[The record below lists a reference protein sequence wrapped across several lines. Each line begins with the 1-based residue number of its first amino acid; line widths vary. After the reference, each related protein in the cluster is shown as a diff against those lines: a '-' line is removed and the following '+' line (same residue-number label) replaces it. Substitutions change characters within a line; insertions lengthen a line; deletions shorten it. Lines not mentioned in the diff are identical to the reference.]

1 MADSPETP
9 DVPDEESQAP
19 VEGEVTT
26 AETFEPV
33 EIEEEL
39 QRSYIDYAMSVIVGR
54 ALPDVRDG
62 LKPVHRRILFSMW
75 EGGMRA
81 GTQHRK
87 SAAAVGDVMKKYHPH
102 GDSSIYDALVR
113 MAQPWAIRYP
123 LIEGHGNFGS
133 IDGDPPAAMRYCV
146 TGDTRVRM
154 ADGSHRR
161 IDALVDGPGGRER
174 DIDAKVQDRHGHPV
188 AASKWFDSG
197 LHDVHTVR
205 TREGYELTGTPN
217 HPVLVAAAPMGV
229 PMLLW
234 KLIEEL
240 EPGDRVVLRR
250 PEARLD
256 DHMDED
262 TYLLGVLLGGFVSEG
277 FCSET
282 RAGFNNTDEAFFDD
296 VLLGYQRHV
305 GGRWYA
311 TKRIIASGSLL
322 HELDVHNLD
331 AFRASPLADMVGK
344 KSNEKEIPEVVWSGT
359 PGLQRA
365 FLQALFTG
373 DGSSSLLGGKAI
385 QISYSTRSV
394 QLAKD
399 VQQLLLAFGIV
410 SRQVRYAN
418 GEIKVVIGNRRDGR
432 LFAERVGF
440 LGQKQEK
447 FLGELAK
454 VPPAHGSRAKSL
466 DVVPHI
472 AEYVRQPGVRPWT
485 DTDWLRRHNVD
496 RRERWD
502 DHGDE
507 LAVRIHDAEMLA
519 VIEPLIDAGNYYAE
533 VTEVVPDGLAP
544 VYSVRVDS
552 DDHAFLTDGFVSHNT
567 EARLSPLAM
576 ELLRD
581 IEEETVDF
589 QPNYDGQEDEPL
601 VLPSRFPNLLVNG
614 SAGIAVGM
622 ATNVPPHNLVEV
634 TDAIKAQIADP
645 EITLDELMRI
655 IPGPDFPTGAL
666 IMGTDPIRQAYE
678 TGRGSIRMRA
688 VVDIEENNLGEQLVV
703 TELPYQVNKANL
715 ALKIA
720 ELVNTKRLIGIRD
733 IRDESN
739 RQGIRLVIELKR
751 DANAQVVL
759 NQLYKSTQL
768 QDTFGVIN
776 LSLVPAGEEGVTSG
790 VPRTMGLK
798 DTIARYITHQIT
810 IITRRTE
817 YRLRKARERAH
828 ILEGLIIALDNL
840 DDVIQLIRNSASADA
855 AQTELME
862 RYDLSERQAK
872 AILDLPLRR
881 LAALERQRIQEE
893 YAELMARITELEG
906 ILADPQKIRDIIVE
920 ELTEI
925 SDRFGD
931 DRRTKI
937 VPAEGD
943 LGIEDL
949 IAEEEVVVTITQ
961 AGYIKRVSASEY
973 RLQRR
978 GGKGINAGGLKDS
991 DIIWDLFSTSTH
1003 HWVLFFTSTG
1013 RMHRIKTWQIPEKS
1027 RTARGVYMANVPG
1040 LELEKDEVVRT
1051 VVHLESMQLEGKNLL
1066 FTTKNGIVKRTK
1078 LEEYD
1083 SPRSTLIAIN
1093 LRDGDE
1099 LIDVRLT
1106 SGDDDVIL
1114 VSEKG
1119 QSIRFHETDART
1131 MGRSAS
1137 GVKGMSL
1144 RADDKVLAC
1153 AIVQDDGYL
1162 VVITD
1167 EGYGKR
1173 TPLERYPAQKRGGM
1187 GVKTAKLTDE
1197 RGGLVGAIVAGYEQ
1211 EIFIV
1216 TDLGTIIRMDVKDV
1230 RPTGRNTQGV
1240 RVMTPRDGAKVASV
1254 AKVME
1259 LENGDEEDLE
1269 AGDEETLE
1277 NGEATAETD
1286 SAEPDQITGDEDE

>member
-1 MADSPETP
+1 MADDTTP
-9 DVPDEESQAP
+9 DVPEDATPETP
-19 VEGEVTT
+19 EGAGEATVATEV
-26 AETFEPV
+26 FEAV
-33 EIEEEL
+33 EIEEEM

-87 SAAAVGDVMKKYHPH
+87 SAAAVGDVMKKYPPH

-133 IDGDPPAAMRYCV
+133 VDGDPPAAMRY
-146 TGDTRVRM
+146 
-154 ADGSHRR
+154 
-161 IDALVDGPGGRER
+161 
-174 DIDAKVQDRHGHPV
+174 
-188 AASKWFDSG
+188 
-197 LHDVHTVR
+197 
-205 TREGYELTGTPN
+205 
-217 HPVLVAAAPMGV
+217 
-229 PMLLW
+229 
-234 KLIEEL
+234 
-240 EPGDRVVLRR
+240 
-250 PEARLD
+250 
-256 DHMDED
+256 
-262 TYLLGVLLGGFVSEG
+262 
-277 FCSET
+277 
-282 RAGFNNTDEAFFDD
+282 
-296 VLLGYQRHV
+296 
-305 GGRWYA
+305 
-311 TKRIIASGSLL
+311 
-322 HELDVHNLD
+322 
-331 AFRASPLADMVGK
+331 
-344 KSNEKEIPEVVWSGT
+344 
-359 PGLQRA
+359 
-365 FLQALFTG
+365 
-373 DGSSSLLGGKAI
+373 
-385 QISYSTRSV
+385 
-394 QLAKD
+394 
-399 VQQLLLAFGIV
+399 
-410 SRQVRYAN
+410 
-418 GEIKVVIGNRRDGR
+418 
-432 LFAERVGF
+432 
-440 LGQKQEK
+440 
-447 FLGELAK
+447 
-454 VPPAHGSRAKSL
+454 
-466 DVVPHI
+466 
-472 AEYVRQPGVRPWT
+472 
-485 DTDWLRRHNVD
+485 
-496 RRERWD
+496 
-502 DHGDE
+502 
-507 LAVRIHDAEMLA
+507 
-519 VIEPLIDAGNYYAE
+519 
-533 VTEVVPDGLAP
+533 
-544 VYSVRVDS
+544 
-552 DDHAFLTDGFVSHNT
+552 T

-581 IEEETVDF
+581 IEEETVDW
-589 QPNYDGQEDEPL
+589 QDNYDGQESEPL

-622 ATNVPPHNLVEV
+622 ATNVPPHNLGEV
-634 TDAIKAQIADP
+634 TRAIVAQMANP
-645 EITLDELMRI
+645 EITLDELMQI

-666 IMGTDPIRQAYE
+666 IMGANPIRQAYE

-688 VVDIEENNLGEQLVV
+688 VVDIEENRAGEQLVV

-720 ELVNTKRLIGIRD
+720 ELVNTKRLTGIRD

-739 RQGIRLVIELKR
+739 RKGIRLVIELKR

-759 NQLYKSTQL
+759 NQLYKATQL

-776 LSLVPAGEEGVTSG
+776 LSLVPTGEDEIGPG

-798 DTIARYITHQIT
+798 DTISRYITHQIE

-840 DDVIQLIRNSASADA
+840 DDVIQLICNSASADA
-855 AQTELME
+855 AQSELMS
-862 RYDLSERQAK
+862 RFDLSDVQAT
-872 AILDLPLRR
+872 AILNLPLRR

-893 YAELMARITELEG
+893 YAELMERIIELEG
-906 ILADPQKIRDIIVE
+906 ILADPQKVKDIIVE
-920 ELTEI
+920 ELEEI
-925 SDRFGD
+925 ADRFGD
-931 DRRTKI
+931 ARRTRI

-943 LGIEDL
+943 LDIEDL

-973 RLQRR
+973 KVQKR
-978 GGKGINAGGLKDS
+978 GGKGINAGGLKDE

-1003 HWVLFFTSTG
+1003 HWVLFFTSKG
-1013 RMHRIKTWQIPEKS
+1013 RMHRIKAWQIPEKS

-1040 LELEKDEVVRT
+1040 LELDKDEVVRT
-1051 VVHLESMQLEGKNLL
+1051 VVHLDSLEQNGKHLL
-1066 FTTKNGIVKRTK
+1066 FSTRNGIVKRTK

-1114 VSEKG
+1114 VSLKG
-1119 QSIRFHETDART
+1119 QSIRFHESDARA
-1131 MGRSAS
+1131 MGRNAS
-1137 GVKGMSL
+1137 GVKGMNL
-1144 RADDKVLAC
+1144 ADGDELLAC
-1153 AIVQDDGYL
+1153 AIVEPDGYL

-1173 TPLERYPAQKRGGM
+1173 TPLERYPTQKRGGM
-1187 GVKTAKLTDE
+1187 GVKTAKLTDG

-1216 TDLGTIIRMDVKDV
+1216 TDRGTIIRMDVKDV

-1259 LENGDEEDLE
+1259 LEDDDEESED
-1269 AGDEETLE
+1269 
-1277 NGEATAETD
+1277 GEATDGESTVD
-1286 SAEPDQITGDEDE
+1286 LDEQVSTTEVEGIDDEIDGDGESSDGADEEE